1 MLLQTILKYIYKK
14 SWLIVLI
21 GISIAYF
28 PLISSVMSIKNDS
41 CVLSYPIFNFFSSQ
55 LHNGIIPF
63 WHFNMH
69 FGFALYADPGT
80 PFLNPIFWLFALA
93 NSSIYTYVLYILF
106 HIVLGS
112 IGMFLLG
119 KQLGF
124 EQKTNTILAVAYI
137 AGGYFVAHLQHS
149 NHIIECTYLPFVI
162 NFLYA
167 LFKKPNLKNTLLL
180 GLFLYLFT
188 ISGYPGFAIG
198 MPYYIIILGIGYI
211 INQSYK
217 KKFPE
222 KLRAMG
228 LFCISV
234 AIAIILCLP
243 FLYALYTNMENF
255 QRASTFSGNSYL
267 FEGGASPVLG
277 FASFILPLASVV
289 KNSPFLSSDMAWNNM
304 YIGIVVL
311 IFFLAS
317 IKYKNLFIILPHLM
331 AIAFFLDISF
341 EGQIKQLFFKLP
353 LLNFLRYNGGLRI
366 YAMLSMI
373 IVAGYTINNFFITEK
388 LDTKRLVTII
398 KILFIIVSAVLVTT
412 IIYSLINH
420 SFIFNNEGSLAKKIL
435 HINLSQA
442 IILQSVYVLI
452 VLFFFKKWINN
463 KRSVLLIAL
472 VDIIIC
478 FWVNLPF
485 SGLSIKSMPTITR
498 DIEASSKFINEQ
510 QSFTI
515 QTDSVLKPAINHVVY
530 APALLSNKVGVIP
543 PHAYPSGKKTYF
555 EFIEKNGLNYFNN
568 KPTCFLQSKN
578 TVALPYTINAE
589 SIKIECSTTQQDT
602 LIIFQN
608 FDKNWKAYSNN
619 NMLTITQWKNNF
631 MQIILP
637 ANTKNIQL
645 IYNDNAINKLL
656 FVPIIGLLTI
666 LFILLYTYKKNN

>member
-1 MLLQTILKYIYKK
+1 
-14 SWLIVLI
+14 
-21 GISIAYF
+21 
-28 PLISSVMSIKNDS
+28 
-41 CVLSYPIFNFFSSQ
+41 
-55 LHNGIIPF
+55 
-63 WHFNMH
+63 
-69 FGFALYADPGT
+69 
-80 PFLNPIFWLFALA
+80 
-93 NSSIYTYVLYILF
+93 
-106 HIVLGS
+106 
-112 IGMFLLG
+112 
-119 KQLGF
+119 
-124 EQKTNTILAVAYI
+124 
-137 AGGYFVAHLQHS
+137 
-149 NHIIECTYLPFVI
+149 
-162 NFLYA
+162 
-167 LFKKPNLKNTLLL
+167 
-180 GLFLYLFT
+180 
-188 ISGYPGFAIG
+188 
-198 MPYYIIILGIGYI
+198 
-211 INQSYK
+211 
-217 KKFPE
+217 
-222 KLRAMG
+222 
-228 LFCISV
+228 
-234 AIAIILCLP
+234 
-243 FLYALYTNMENF
+243 
-255 QRASTFSGNSYL
+255 
-267 FEGGASPVLG
+267 
-277 FASFILPLASVV
+277 
-289 KNSPFLSSDMAWNNM
+289 
-304 YIGIVVL
+304 
-311 IFFLAS
+311 
-317 IKYKNLFIILPHLM
+317 IILPHLM